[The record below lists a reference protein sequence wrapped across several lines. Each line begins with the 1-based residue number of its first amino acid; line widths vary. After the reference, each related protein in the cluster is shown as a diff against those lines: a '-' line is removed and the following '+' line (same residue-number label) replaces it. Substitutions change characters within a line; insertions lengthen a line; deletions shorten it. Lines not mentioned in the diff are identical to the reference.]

1 MSRPKSTS
9 VKRPA
14 PRVALAAALLA
25 GFALLWVVSG
35 ARGAP
40 ARQQAAAI
48 DLTQTCSPRRVKAG
62 ATIAIQAVL
71 ANTGDV
77 AFTTVTIAADAG
89 TPLNVGDDFT
99 LKLQSGD
106 DGDGVLEPAERWTY
120 GGSYV
125 APDEDVT
132 NIVDA
137 DAFAP
142 GDVTVSDL
150 AECETDVIQ
159 RPQPGVIV
167 GARAVGGR
175 VLVKEPGERKFVKLD
190 GQTEIPVGSRV
201 DATRGMIN
209 LTAGLGGGRTNSSR
223 FYSGMFT
230 ILQRRARN
238 AFVTLRLDGGNFRVC
253 GRSSLSTLGT
263 DAKRKRPVRKLW
275 GDGKGRFTTRG
286 RYSSATVRGT
296 KWLVQDR
303 CDGTLTRVLRGVVL
317 VRDLRAR
324 KNVTVRAGRTYLA
337 KAPGA

>member
-1 MSRPKSTS
+1 MSRPMSTS
-9 VKRPA
+9 VKRTA

-25 GFALLWVVSG
+25 GFALLWLAST

-48 DLTQTCSPRRVKAG
+48 DLTQTCSPQRVKAG
-62 ATIAIQAVL
+62 ATIAIRVVL

-77 AFTTVTIAADAG
+77 AFTAVAVGADAG
-89 TPLNVGDDFT
+89 TPLDEGDDFT
-99 LKLQSGD
+99 PPLQSGD

-137 DAFAP
+137 DASAP
-142 GDVTVSDL
+142 GDVTVGDL

-167 GARAVGGR
+167 GARAVSGR
-175 VLVKEPGERKFVKLD
+175 VLVKEPGESKFVELD
-190 GQTEIPVGSRV
+190 GQTEIPVGSKV

-223 FYSGMFT
+223 FYSGLFT
-230 ILQRRARN
+230 ILQKRARN
-238 AFVTLRLDGGNFRVC
+238 AFMTLRLDGGNFRAC
-253 GRSSLSTLGT
+253 GRRSLSTLGT

-275 GDGKGRFTTRG
+275 GDGKGRFTTKG

-296 KWLVQDR
+296 KWLIQDR
-303 CDGTLTRVLRGVVL
+303 CDGTLTRVLRGIVL
-317 VRDLRAR
+317 VRDFRAGKR
-324 KNVTVRAGRTYLA
+324 VTVRAGRTYLA